1 MITNPP
7 FVTAIFAAILGL
19 FAAILTINVI
29 LHRVRLKVESGDGG
43 LPAMAQA
50 IRAHANFAE
59 HVPLALLLIAAAE
72 MMGWVRWLVVL
83 LGVVLLLARLLSAL
97 GLTRSLA
104 GTPPRQAGAA
114 LTLVVTIAASVLI
127 LYAALTIR

>member
-19 FAAILTINVI
+19 LAALLTLNVI
-29 LHRVRLKVESGDGG
+29 VNRVRLRVESGDGG
-43 LPAMAQA
+43 LPAMGQA

-59 HVPLALLLIAAAE
+59 HVPLALLLIAAVE
-72 MMGWVRWLVVL
+72 MLGTARWLVIL
-83 LGVVLLLARLLSAL
+83 LGVVLLVARLLSAL
-97 GLTRSLA
+97 GLARSLT

-114 LTLVVTIAASVLI
+114 LNLIVTIAASVLI
-127 LYAALTIR
+127 LYGALAMH